1 MKTIDRILS
10 FSKNDFNNKFANIT
24 AKIASV
30 FSVFFALS
38 ITIELKQHI
47 DTWLF
52 IVLSIFI
59 VFFLIVNEVIKVTN
73 IWKLHQYEFKNLIT
87 FIITFTLSLS
97 LSGVGIYL
105 WVNKSE
111 VINNK
116 NIEHKIISQ
125 NQIRDKYK
133 SEKDF
138 IVNSIYESTE
148 EYSNLNNDLNYW
160 KSRRGFDVEDT
171 KSIRENI
178 SRIET
183 TINNGRV
190 KFNNDKQLKLTNID
204 KIIESENAIVDFKFT
219 SKSKEINKNDFLT
232 YILFTLVIIVEFSI
246 IYLNNLMVVNDNKLK
261 SKIDEMDSIVYYKY
275 IHGRKLLENIYL
287 SSTVNDNGVKTTS
300 LNKAKYS
307 MVYRM
312 MNIEWEVLVDM
323 YNILMDMNILVDSVN
338 TISNVDG
345 KKGDIVSIFNPNINT
360 LDDALKQYDKFYEIV
375 FA

>member
-116 NIEHKIISQ
+116 K
-125 NQIRDKYK
+125 
-133 SEKDF
+133 
-138 IVNSIYESTE
+138 
-148 EYSNLNNDLNYW
+148 
-160 KSRRGFDVEDT
+160 
-171 KSIRENI
+171 
-178 SRIET
+178 
-183 TINNGRV
+183 
-190 KFNNDKQLKLTNID
+190 
-204 KIIESENAIVDFKFT
+204 
-219 SKSKEINKNDFLT
+219 
-232 YILFTLVIIVEFSI
+232 
-246 IYLNNLMVVNDNKLK
+246 
-261 SKIDEMDSIVYYKY
+261 
-275 IHGRKLLENIYL
+275 
-287 SSTVNDNGVKTTS
+287 
-300 LNKAKYS
+300 
-307 MVYRM
+307 
-312 MNIEWEVLVDM
+312 
-323 YNILMDMNILVDSVN
+323 
-338 TISNVDG
+338 
-345 KKGDIVSIFNPNINT
+345 NT
-360 LDDALKQYDKFYEIV
+360 LQKLIRMIIFVKNEGKTFSLLLCCLWIDP
-375 FA
+375 

>member
-1 MKTIDRILS
+1 MYMKTIDRILS

-178 SRIET
+178 LNRTNRSFPFDRF
-183 TINNGRV
+183 GKMH
-190 KFNNDKQLKLTNID
+190 KFF
-204 KIIESENAIVDFKFT
+204 E
-219 SKSKEINKNDFLT
+219 
-232 YILFTLVIIVEFSI
+232 
-246 IYLNNLMVVNDNKLK
+246 
-261 SKIDEMDSIVYYKY
+261 
-275 IHGRKLLENIYL
+275 R
-287 SSTVNDNGVKTTS
+287 
-300 LNKAKYS
+300 
-307 MVYRM
+307 
-312 MNIEWEVLVDM
+312 
-323 YNILMDMNILVDSVN
+323 
-338 TISNVDG
+338 
-345 KKGDIVSIFNPNINT
+345 
-360 LDDALKQYDKFYEIV
+360 
-375 FA
+375 